1 MPCSRS
7 SSFKAFQSVRC
18 YYTICIRFDN
28 IREAF
33 LQLRVSSK
41 YDKIASNGSQSF
53 KLWNLEALEKCLPQS
68 GNAIFRRERLCLYD
82 KINEIH
88 TSQEDVFLWRTSSR
102 KP

>member
-1 MPCSRS
+1 MERSRPY
-7 SSFKAFQSVRC
+7 A
-18 YYTICIRFDN
+18 TI
-28 IREAF
+28 
-33 LQLRVSSK
+33 V
-41 YDKIASNGSQSF
+41 SNGSF
-53 KLWNLEALEKCLPQS
+53 DTFRKMPVGVKRLLPQS